1 MRKLFYSLCLI
12 LIGLIFLSFSKNDTI
27 TNEKVI
33 KDFHLKNVNNKIVA
47 LSDYKNAKGFIVVFI
62 CNKCPMVKFYSER
75 LNDLNSKY
83 KTEGVFLL
91 AINAMDTL
99 AYGEESFLLMQK
111 KAKNEKF
118 NFPYLQDKMQVV
130 AKQFSATHTPEA
142 FVIWKNKSGK
152 MILKYEGSID
162 DNAGDASKAK
172 PLLANAIDELLHN
185 KSVSNPKTE
194 SFGCRIFYR
203 GEKQKMN

>member
-1 MRKLFYSLCLI
+1 MRKLFYYLCLI
-12 LIGLIFLSFSKNDTI
+12 LIGLIFLSFSKNNAFTS
-27 TNEKVI
+27 EKVI
-33 KDFHLKNVNNKIVA
+33 KNFHLKNVNNKIIS
-47 LSDYKNAKGFIVVFI
+47 LSDFKNAKGFIVVFI
-62 CNKCPMVKFYSER
+62 CNKCPMVNFYSER
-75 LNDLNSKY
+75 LNNLNSKY

-99 AYGEESFLLMQK
+99 AYGGESFLLMQK

-118 NFPYLQDKMQVV
+118 NFPYLQDKKQVV

-142 FVIWKNKSGK
+142 FVIWKTKSNKLS
-152 MILKYEGSID
+152 IKYEGAVD